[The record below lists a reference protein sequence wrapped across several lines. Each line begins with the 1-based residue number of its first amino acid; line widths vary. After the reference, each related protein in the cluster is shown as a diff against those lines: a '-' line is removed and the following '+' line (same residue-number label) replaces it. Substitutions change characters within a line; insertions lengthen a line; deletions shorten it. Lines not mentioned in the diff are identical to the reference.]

1 MTSAALPRSDEPAID
16 RLVRSARECYRV
28 KGVRGTRMSDVAAGA
43 GLARQTAYDSVKG
56 NAHLLELAIQ
66 ARIVEMGREIEQ
78 LPVDGRTPVLD
89 RIVERITAMVRKA
102 GRDPEFTMLAE
113 ALPRQ
118 EAARFMSGPSPV
130 TDVVIELLQ
139 PLCDEALQAGLL
151 RTDVD
156 FPEMAVWLQTMFSP
170 LAAREQ
176 DLDDAELE
184 RFVRLFVLPGLLGTT

>member
-16 RLVRSARECYRV
+16 RLVRSARECYRI

-56 NAHLLELAIQ
+56 NAHLLQLAIQ
-66 ARIVEMGREIEQ
+66 ARIIEMGREIEQ
-78 LPVDGRTPVLD
+78 LDVDGRTSVLD
-89 RIVERITAMVRKA
+89 RIVERIAAMVRKA

-130 TDVVIELLQ
+130 TDVVVDLLR

-151 RTDVD
+151 RTDAS
-156 FPEMAVWLQTMFSP
+156 FYEMAVWLQTMFSP

-176 DLDDAELE
+176 DLDDAELD
-184 RFVRLFVLPGLLGTT
+184 RFVRLFVLPGLLGAR